1 MEQYGKV
8 SHVGLDN
15 HRNFSSISARDANN
29 RVVFRQR
36 LDHADRSKLR
46 GELARFPTSTPV
58 ILEASFG
65 WGWMAD
71 EWTAAG
77 HDPHLASSGKVAAW
91 RKARGMAKSNRT
103 DADLLGE
110 LWPEKPRWWEVWL
123 VPPEVRDQ
131 REWLRYRMSLVAVQS
146 MTKNRIHATL
156 HRHGILHGMSDLFG
170 TKGRAFLKLVVEAD
184 EPLRKSGR
192 ETLGGYLKL
201 LEQVRKQIAAVTR
214 ELRGQVKKNQ
224 EAERWRTMP
233 GIGWVLAYTIQAEV
247 GMMDRFADG
256 RHLASY
262 SLLVPLADD
271 SGDEDGSAPLGR
283 HVGHAGRRTLKWA
296 FIEAAHGAVKKS
308 AFFRGVFDRRTQG
321 GKRDKNR
328 GYIAVARRLCCVG
341 AGCVRNGTDYSE
353 TPPVRPGCRVDP
365 ATGAAHG
372 DNGIREG
379 STDNGIDKESTPL
392 HEESSGKKNR
402 KAKRQMKRHSDPG
415 CGQPDDPMAVAG
427 R

>member
-1 MEQYGKV
+1 MDLYEKV

-15 HRNFSSISARDANN
+15 HRNFSKLTARDVNN
-29 RVVFRQR
+29 HVVFRQR

-46 GELARFPTSTPV
+46 AELAQFPTSTPV

-71 EWTAAG
+71 EWTGAG
-77 HDPHLASSGKVAAW
+77 HQPHLASSVKVAAW
-91 RKARGMAKSNRT
+91 RKARGMAKSNRV
-103 DADLLGE
+103 DADLLAE

-156 HRHGILHGMSDLFG
+156 HRHGILHGVSDLFG
-170 TKGRAFLKLVVEAD
+170 TKGRAFLKALLEAD
-184 EPLRKSGR
+184 EPLRESAR
-192 ETLGGYLKL
+192 QTVRGYLKL

-214 ELRGQVKKNQ
+214 ELRRQVKKNAQ
-224 EAERWRTMP
+224 AERWRTMP

-247 GMMDRFADG
+247 GMIERFASGDN
-256 RHLASY
+256 LACY

-271 SGDEDGSAPLGR
+271 SGDEDGSVPLGR

-308 AFFRGVFDRRTQG
+308 RFFREVFDRRTDG

-328 GYIAVARRLCCVG
+328 GYIAVARKLCCVG
-341 AGCVRNGTDYSE
+341 AACVRNQTDYSE
-353 TPPVRPGCRVDP
+353 TPPVRPGCRV
-365 ATGAAHG
+365 AQAAG
-372 DNGIREG
+372 SPCPYNGM
-379 STDNGIDKESTPL
+379 STVNYYL
-392 HEESSGKKNR
+392 RLYEESSGKKDKGR
-402 KAKRQMKRHSDPG
+402 KKRTSRLKRHSRPG
-415 CGQPDDPMAVAG
+415 CWPA
-427 R
+427 